1 MFNKWK
7 SAELVIKLQ
16 YKIEPTD
23 NIMANKI
30 SENKS
35 ATEKDGGEYSGQFL
49 TICLMFL
56 SRSFEDQKQ
65 NIDMQII

>member
-1 MFNKWK
+1 MFNRWK

-16 YKIEPTD
+16 YKIEPAD
-23 NIMANKI
+23 NIKLNKI

-35 ATEKDGGEYSGQFL
+35 ETEKDGWVYSGQFL
-49 TICLMFL
+49 TIWLMFL
-56 SRSFEDQKQ
+56 SRSFSDQKQ

>member
-1 MFNKWK
+1 MFNRCK

-16 YKIEPTD
+16 YKIEPAD
-23 NIMANKI
+23 NIMPNKI

-35 ATEKDGGEYSGQFL
+35 ETEKDGGEYSGQFL
-49 TICLMFL
+49 AICLMFL